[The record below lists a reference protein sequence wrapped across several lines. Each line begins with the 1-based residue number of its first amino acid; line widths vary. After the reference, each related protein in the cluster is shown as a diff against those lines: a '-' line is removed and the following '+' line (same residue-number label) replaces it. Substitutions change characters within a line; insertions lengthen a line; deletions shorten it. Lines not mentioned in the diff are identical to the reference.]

1 MLIKIGHTAVTSW
14 AESRGTCV
22 EYVLSR
28 TYGAVSPLH
37 TSEYRV
43 HEITKHVFP
52 ARMDMLV

>member
-1 MLIKIGHTAVTSW
+1 MLIKIGHTAVTSR
-14 AESRGTCV
+14 AETRGTCI

-28 TYGAVSPLH
+28 TCGAVSPFR

-52 ARMDMLV
+52 ARMAMFV